1 MGELSNV
8 GVSSIDASSIKP
20 QRTRDSERPG
30 LGAGDLLPS
39 KIPAVS
45 NDDLTS
51 TNLIA
56 AAAEVE
62 KIVNEVASTSLAFV
76 VDEGS
81 DRLVVR
87 VTAVGSEEIVRQF
100 PPEEFL
106 TVAKFIASQQQDAL
120 SEDFLKGILFDQK
133 I

>member
-1 MGELSNV
+1 MVELSKV
-8 GVSSIDASSIKP
+8 SAGVEAATTIK
-20 QRTRDSERPG
+20 SERIKDFERPH
-30 LGAGDLLPS
+30 LGADDSGHQE
-39 KIPAVS
+39 IPAVS
-45 NDDLTS
+45 NHELTAV
-51 TNLIA
+51 NLVA
-56 AAAEVE
+56 AAVEVQAL
-62 KIVNEVASTSLAFV
+62 VNEVANTSLAFV

-81 DRLVVR
+81 DRLVVK

-106 TVAKFIASQQQDAL
+106 TVAKFIANQQKDTL

>member
-20 QRTRDSERPG
+20 QRTRDSERPD

-39 KIPAVS
+39 KMPAVS